1 MGAEHGPQRSE
12 VGLDPAAAGR
22 VAELRGGPTGRFA
35 VFRLMR
41 TVLGRDAGPYRDWL
55 GRTLV
60 EQLLKSRGLRTTWF
74 RTR

>member
-1 MGAEHGPQRSE
+1 
-12 VGLDPAAAGR
+12 
-22 VAELRGGPTGRFA
+22 
-35 VFRLMR
+35 MR

-60 EQLLKSRGLRTTWF
+60 EQLLKSRGLRTTRF